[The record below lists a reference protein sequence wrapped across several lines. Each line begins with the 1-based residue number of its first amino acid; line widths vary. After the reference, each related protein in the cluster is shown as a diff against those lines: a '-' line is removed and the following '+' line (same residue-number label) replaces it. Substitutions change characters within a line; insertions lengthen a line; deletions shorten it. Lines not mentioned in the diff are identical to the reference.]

1 MNTSYILYIGLP
13 IALIILGILALR
25 SAPANTC
32 PVSGGAAPAFD
43 LLDQN
48 GQRRHLEDYRGQWL
62 VLYFYPKDDTPGCT
76 TEACQFRDDY
86 YRFKAL
92 DAVVIGVS
100 LDDVASH
107 KAFADK
113 YHLPFPLLADGE
125 KKLAGAYGVLGGFG
139 PIKFASRQSFIID
152 PRGRIARHYARVS
165 PGRHAGEIIR
175 DLQALQKHPAK
186 TGHQES

>member
-1 MNTSYILYIGLP
+1 MNTGYFLSISLFITLILLV
-13 IALIILGILALR
+13 ILVFR
-25 SAPANTC
+25 SSPSSAAPAA
-32 PVSGGAAPAFD
+32 GELAPAFD

-48 GQRRHLEDYRGQWL
+48 GRRQRLEEYRGQWL

-86 YRFKAL
+86 YRLKAL

-113 YHLPFPLLADGE
+113 YHLPFPLLADSE
-125 KKLAGAYGVLGGFG
+125 KKLSEAYEVLTGFG
-139 PIKFASRQSFIID
+139 PFRFARRQSFIID
-152 PRGRIARHYARVS
+152 PQGRIARHYARVS
-165 PGRHAGEIIR
+165 ARHHAGEIIR
-175 DLQALQKHPAK
+175 DLQKLQKQMDK
-186 TGHQES
+186 TRDYQH

>member
-25 SAPANTC
+25 SAP
-32 PVSGGAAPAFD
+32 PSSYLVLGEAAPALD

-48 GQRRHLEDYRGQWL
+48 GQRQRLEDYRGQWL

-86 YRFKAL
+86 YRIKAL

-100 LDDVASH
+100 PDDVVSH

-113 YHLPFPLLADGE
+113 YQLPFPLLADDE
-125 KKLAGAYGVLGGFG
+125 KKLAEVYGVLSGLG

-152 PRGRIARHYARVS
+152 PQGRVARHYARVS
-165 PGRHAGEIIR
+165 PGGHAGEIIR

-186 TGHQES
+186 TGHQEG

>member
-25 SAPANTC
+25 SAPPSTYPAL
-32 PVSGGAAPAFD
+32 GEAAPAFD

-48 GQRRHLEDYRGQWL
+48 SQRQRLEDYRGQWL

-86 YRFKAL
+86 YRIKAL
-92 DAVVIGVS
+92 GAVVIGVS

-113 YHLPFPLLADGE
+113 YRLSFPLLADGE
-125 KKLAGAYGVLGGFG
+125 KRLAEAYGVLSGFG
-139 PIKFASRQSFIID
+139 PFRFASRQSFIID
-152 PRGRIARHYARVS
+152 PHGRIARHYARVS
-165 PGRHAGEIIR
+165 PGQHAGEIIR
-175 DLQALQKHPAK
+175 DLQVLQKHPAK
-186 TGHQES
+186 AGHQVS